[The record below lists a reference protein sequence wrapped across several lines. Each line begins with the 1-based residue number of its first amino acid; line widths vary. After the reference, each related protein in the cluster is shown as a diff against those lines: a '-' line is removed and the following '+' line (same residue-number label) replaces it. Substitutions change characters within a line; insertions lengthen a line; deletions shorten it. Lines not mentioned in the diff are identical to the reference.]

1 MDGIDGVVEIG
12 MERLFLFMDG
22 YEEGSGL
29 ESYFENRYPPCSTE
43 VDQKPEVVTEEEQ
56 SGNRG
61 SGGFDGLL
69 SALREAKT
77 PDKRRVVLRDFFDA
91 LPPETMNSLPD
102 YIHHIYILI
111 GPINTKY
118 LIQILELHQPN
129 YDEEVK
135 SAITTSLSY
144 LLTKR
149 DSLSFKKGILH
160 TLKSLSTSNWTP
172 VQTATDFPTRRL
184 RLRILRKQW
193 RESHTPPSTHV
204 RKVRFTATPSTGEF
218 VTAPESFSRGSLS
231 RSESS
236 ESGDEWFIA
245 PEELGGPVERGL
257 SVAGLL
263 REGRM
268 REQAVVDEPEEM

>member
-1 MDGIDGVVEIG
+1 M
-12 MERLFLFMDG
+12 
-22 YEEGSGL
+22 
-29 ESYFENRYPPCSTE
+29 
-43 VDQKPEVVTEEEQ
+43 K
-56 SGNRG
+56 
-61 SGGFDGLL
+61 
-69 SALREAKT
+69 
-77 PDKRRVVLRDFFDA
+77 
-91 LPPETMNSLPD
+91 SLPE

-118 LIQILELHQPN
+118 LIQILERYQPN

-149 DSLSFKKGILH
+149 DSLPFKKGILP

-172 VQTATDFPTRRL
+172 VQTTTDFPTRRL

-193 RESHTPPSTHV
+193 RESRTPPSTHV
-204 RKVRFTATPSTGEF
+204 RKVRFTATPSTEEF
-218 VTAPESFSRGSLS
+218 VTAPESFSRGSLV
-231 RSESS
+231 RSESI
-236 ESGDEWFIA
+236 ESGDEWFVA
-245 PEELGGPVERGL
+245 PEEQGGPVERGK

-268 REQAVVDEPEEM
+268 REEAVVDEPGEM